1 MGQSEHN
8 FLEHFTYKGMKYR
21 EAINEL
27 DLRLAIDSKISGAFS
42 GLYVYNY
49 SELQT
54 WKLVHYQNAAKQGWM
69 MLVCIGKAD
78 ES

>member
-1 MGQSEHN
+1 MERDEHN

-27 DLRLAIDSKISGAFS
+27 DLRLAIDSKASGVFS
-42 GLYVYNY
+42 VRFVYNHA
-49 SELQT
+49 ELQA
-54 WKLVHYQNAAKQGWM
+54 WKLVNYQNAAKLGWM